1 MVTASLSLR
10 TKVVLVPGLL
20 NRKQKVHRLSLRRAL
35 LPLLLDPARALE
47 RMQDRQYKLL
57 RR

>member
-1 MVTASLSLR
+1 MVMGRLRIR

-20 NRKQKVHRLSLRRAL
+20 IRKQKVHRLSLRRAL
-35 LPLLLDPARALE
+35 LPLFLDPARALE

-57 RR
+57 RK